1 MRKKIHFMGGYLFLF
16 VENVFKIF
24 IVNYEIGGVIMIN
37 RIKLLIADDNKE
49 FCDIL
54 REYFSDQD
62 DIELVGIAYNGVDA
76 LKMINQEQPSVVVL
90 DIIMPHLDGIGVLE
104 KLGEVETRP
113 KVIML
118 TAFGQESMTQKA
130 VELGADY
137 YLLKPFD
144 IDVLANRIRQ
154 LGNVLIAMPTTKTTA
169 VHQVNKV
176 KNLEVEVTNI
186 IHQMGV
192 PAHIKGYQYLRDAI
206 LLVINEV
213 NLLGAVT
220 KELYPMIAEKY
231 TTTPSRVE
239 RAIRHAIELAWDRG
253 NVEMMNKF
261 FGYTI
266 NLDRGKPTNSEF
278 IAMVA
283 DKLRLTYKVS

>member
-1 MRKKIHFMGGYLFLF
+1 LFLSKLSLINN
-16 VENVFKIF
+16 ET
-24 IVNYEIGGVIMIN
+24 GGVFMITST
-37 RIKLLIADDNKE
+37 KLLIADDNKE

-54 REYFSDQD
+54 REFFMDQE
-62 DIELVGIAYNGVDA
+62 DIELVGVANNGVEA
-76 LKMINQEQPSVVVL
+76 IQKIKETEPNVVVL

-104 KLGEVETRP
+104 KLNDIEFRP

-118 TAFGQESMTQKA
+118 TAFGQESMTQRA

-154 LGNVLIAMPTTKTTA
+154 LGNVFVAPVTRSVSTIQ
-169 VHQVNKV
+169 QVNKV
-176 KNLEVEVTNI
+176 RNLEVEVTNI

-206 LLVINEV
+206 LFVINEV

-231 TTTPSRVE
+231 LTTPSRVE

-283 DKLRLTYKVS
+283 DKLRLAHKVS